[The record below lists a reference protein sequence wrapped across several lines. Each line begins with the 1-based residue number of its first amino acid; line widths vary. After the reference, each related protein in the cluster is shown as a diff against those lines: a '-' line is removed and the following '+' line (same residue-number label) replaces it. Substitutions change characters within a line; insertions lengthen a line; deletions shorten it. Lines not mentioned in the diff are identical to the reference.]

1 MPENIGRGADAPQS
15 EGGNMFEVEAE
26 VLIKHEGHAVAVRV
40 STDEDGEQFPTI
52 DCDTCGEYIIE

>member
-1 MPENIGRGADAPQS
+1 
-15 EGGNMFEVEAE
+15 MFEIEAE

-52 DCDTCGEYIIE
+52 ECDTCGEFIIE